1 MELYLK
7 TLLQTSDLF
16 VFKTLVNITLGLQ
29 RNCLGL
35 GLGLALNIE
44 L

>member
-16 VFKTLVNITLGLQ
+16 VVKTFVNITFGLQ
-29 RNCLGL
+29 RKCLSL
-35 GLGLALNIE
+35 RLALNIE